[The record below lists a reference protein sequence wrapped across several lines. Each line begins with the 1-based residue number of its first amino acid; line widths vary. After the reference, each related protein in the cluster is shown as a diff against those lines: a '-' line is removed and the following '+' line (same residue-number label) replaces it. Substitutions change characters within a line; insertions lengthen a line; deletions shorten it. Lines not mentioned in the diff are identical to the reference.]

1 MSTLTH
7 RSTVFMKPSVQ
18 DSITVTVDG
27 KIMQVYERGRLNQL
41 NYI

>member
-18 DSITVTVDG
+18 DSIITVTVDG
-27 KIMQVYERGRLNQL
+27 KIMQVYELNQL